1 MQNNC
6 HTKKWCKKCA
16 IVLFIFGTTEWKEFT
31 LYAPTSTIDQIF
43 YDFSFLLFISN
54 EMTSTN
60 ETDCLYVDKLCLF
73 SLAFLIRSPKNETT
87 DSQNL
92 LLQPIILYDLSEL
105 IYATIVI
112 WF

>member
-1 MQNNC
+1 MKRIYFVCSYEYNRPDFL
-6 HTKKWCKKCA
+6 W
-16 IVLFIFGTTEWKEFT
+16 FF
-31 LYAPTSTIDQIF
+31 
-43 YDFSFLLFISN
+43 FSFIHFERN
-54 EMTSTN
+54 DKHEFR
-60 ETDCLYVDKLCLF
+60 TDCLYVDKLCLF

-92 LLQPIILYDLSEL
+92 LLQLNILYDLSEL